1 MSDYVIAFDAS
12 GQPYLA
18 HAFWNRK
25 NQNGTKKDH
34 KYYEKI
40 KEGLKTRYFYSK
52 QEWDAYQRN
61 RSATAPSRNATATK
75 ASTSGTRSITGGKGE
90 DRIQTGTNTSPA
102 GRPAG
107 HSRKVTGAAK
117 EGSVYRRG
125 DGLGS
130 SAPVTGGT
138 GFVPKTKKDKE
149 LAEAVESLADYKK
162 KQADAKLSR
171 RNYVQN
177 MKEYAGSLGY
187 ATLGVLA
194 GDKHF
199 TSQARYVAANS
210 KRDMKASH
218 EAASKLT
225 KEQIK
230 AAQKFLKEL
239 GDYAVEAIKESGK
252 EQADKIVRQSKDA
265 LVADL
270 DKYFHTK

>member
-40 KEGLKTRYFYSK
+40 KEGPKTRYFYSK

-61 RSATAPSRNATATK
+61 RSTTSATRNAAPS
-75 ASTSGTRSITGGKGE
+75 TRSVTGGKGE
-90 DRIQTGTNTSPA
+90 DKVRTGTNTSPA
-102 GRPAG
+102 SRPAG
-107 HSRKVTGAAK
+107 HSRRKATGEAK
-117 EGSVYRRG
+117 SLYRRG

-149 LAEAVESLADYKK
+149 LVEAVESLADYKK

-265 LVADL
+265 FVADL
-270 DKYFHTK
+270 DKYFGKKK